1 MVDSGATH
9 HVTCDASAL
18 FDVRDPPTVFSS
30 IKTATA
36 RAPVTAMGTLQL
48 RTGGKLHLLT
58 DVLLVPNSSVN
69 IFSALRSTSAD
80 GRIISLDKKG
90 ATLTHNRQPILRAH
104 RSVHGLCTFTAQV
117 LRSHKSPSVALARPE
132 VEPAVTAAAAVMA
145 EQRGQVHS
153 AGSGQF
159 DQGYASARLEA
170 NLQAHSRLEP
180 AVSPLKGEASTAGGG
195 AARHSKEACVSAL
208 HVISGPQSART
219 WHRRLG
225 HLGMR
230 AMQQLSAASGMS
242 MGYSNEDAVAAVR
255 ECEVCALTKQSTSPY
270 NPDQRTSSRPLE
282 LVHTDVCGPFATTTP
297 SGGRYVVTLL
307 DDYTRYSTCR
317 VLRAKSETA
326 QFLQDTILLWENQQ
340 QQKVQ
345 RVRSDRGMEYMS
357 GTLQQWFK
365 GKGIQHDTSA
375 PYTPQQN
382 GAAERLN
389 RTLPEKVRPMM
400 LDAGLEECW
409 WGETFVTAC
418 HLSNLAPTPHHSE
431 TPYKL
436 WHKQHPDHLHLRS
449 FGCRAYVMLPST
461 QRPGKQLGPTAMKD
475 ADSDSSFEPAPTPA
489 PTPVRSSQRLAARA
503 PAPAAAAEAP
513 ADLPRRSSRVAA
525 QQAAGGSSALL
536 SSAAACVAKAAA
548 AEPATYTATMK
559 SAERGQ
565 WQAAMNDELD
575 SMQQH
580 NVWDLLPTPPGVK
593 PLPLRWVLKW
603 KHMADGSSKAKA
615 RLCAK
620 GYSQREGVDYEEIFA
635 PVSKHTTVRT
645 LLAKVA
651 AENLELHQLDIKP
664 AFLHGE
670 LEEEVWVQQPEGFA
684 AAGARSTHSCRL
696 NKSLYGLKQAP
707 RAWHKKLHSVLQG
720 EMGYTACS
728 SDPGLYVQHSEQ
740 HGSTYIIVYVDDLLV
755 AARSM
760 ERINAA
766 KQAVAAHFD
775 TRDLGEPK
783 CFIGLEISRDRTAR
797 TLAIRQQQLISEV
810 IQKYGQGSAA
820 GREVPMALGTQLY
833 ADGQQLQSGVP
844 YAALVGSLMYLSQC
858 TRPDLAYSAGL
869 LARLMA
875 QPTEEAWTAAKGVV
889 KYLRATPD
897 VGIVF
902 GATADAKVLHT
913 VGYTDADYAGDVN
926 NRRITSAY
934 VFILYGGAISWSS
947 KQQRTV
953 ATSTAEAEYM
963 AAAACVK
970 EAVWLRGLLCDL
982 NVCDVSD
989 AQLLYTD
996 NQAALS
1002 LLKNPQVSGRAKHI
1016 AIHYHFARE
1025 RVQMNEVVFEYISTS
1040 EMVADALTKALP
1052 NLKLE
1057 KFRQAVGLMP
1067 F

>member
-1 MVDSGATH
+1 
-9 HVTCDASAL
+9 
-18 FDVRDPPTVFSS
+18 
-30 IKTATA
+30 
-36 RAPVTAMGTLQL
+36 
-48 RTGGKLHLLT
+48 
-58 DVLLVPNSSVN
+58 
-69 IFSALRSTSAD
+69 
-80 GRIISLDKKG
+80 
-90 ATLTHNRQPILRAH
+90 
-104 RSVHGLCTFTAQV
+104 
-117 LRSHKSPSVALARPE
+117 
-132 VEPAVTAAAAVMA
+132 
-145 EQRGQVHS
+145 
-153 AGSGQF
+153 
-159 DQGYASARLEA
+159 
-170 NLQAHSRLEP
+170 
-180 AVSPLKGEASTAGGG
+180 
-195 AARHSKEACVSAL
+195 
-208 HVISGPQSART
+208 
-219 WHRRLG
+219 
-225 HLGMR
+225 
-230 AMQQLSAASGMS
+230 
-242 MGYSNEDAVAAVR
+242 
-255 ECEVCALTKQSTSPY
+255 
-270 NPDQRTSSRPLE
+270 
-282 LVHTDVCGPFATTTP
+282 
-297 SGGRYVVTLL
+297 
-307 DDYTRYSTCR
+307 
-317 VLRAKSETA
+317 
-326 QFLQDTILLWENQQ
+326 
-340 QQKVQ
+340 
-345 RVRSDRGMEYMS
+345 
-357 GTLQQWFK
+357 
-365 GKGIQHDTSA
+365 
-375 PYTPQQN
+375 
-382 GAAERLN
+382 
-389 RTLPEKVRPMM
+389 
-400 LDAGLEECW
+400 
-409 WGETFVTAC
+409 
-418 HLSNLAPTPHHSE
+418 
-431 TPYKL
+431 
-436 WHKQHPDHLHLRS
+436 
-449 FGCRAYVMLPST
+449 
-461 QRPGKQLGPTAMKD
+461 
-475 ADSDSSFEPAPTPA
+475 
-489 PTPVRSSQRLAARA
+489 
-503 PAPAAAAEAP
+503 
-513 ADLPRRSSRVAA
+513 
-525 QQAAGGSSALL
+525 
-536 SSAAACVAKAAA
+536 
-548 AEPATYTATMK
+548 MK

-580 NVWDLLPTPPGVK
+580 NVWDLLPTPPRVK

-620 GYSQREGVDYEEIFA
+620 GFSQRKGVDYEEIFA
-635 PVSKHTTVRT
+635 PVSKHTTVHT

-651 AENLELHQLDIKP
+651 AENLELHQLDIKT

-766 KQAVAAHFD
+766 KQAVAAHFY

-833 ADGQQLQSGVP
+833 AYGQQLQSGVP

-926 NRRITSAY
+926 NRRSTSAY

-1025 RVQMNEVVFEYISTS
+1025 RVQMNEDVFEYISTS

-1052 NLKLE
+1052 KLKLE